1 MQSTIGTGKE
11 STIKIILLGLFA
23 TLHLLNDN
31 DSTFFQEHSMTVI
44 CKKNLIINILI
55 VLSFKSA
62 NAGLSFMTLLDSSN
76 SALKLAHV
84 LSYFKTMHF

>member
-23 TLHLLNDN
+23 TLHLLNYN
-31 DSTFFQEHSMTVI
+31 DSAFFQEHSMTVI
-44 CKKNLIINILI
+44 CKKTLIINILI
-55 VLSFKSA
+55 VLSFNSA
-62 NAGLSFMTLLDSSN
+62 NAGLSFMTLMDSLN
-76 SALKLAHV
+76 SVLKLAHV